1 MMRLEQVQAA
11 LRLSDFDSQSAHAH
25 MAPMPRAMK
34 RPLTMPGKPR
44 VGGVLALLYDCHD
57 QINVVLT
64 RRRDDLKAHAG
75 QISFPG
81 GRNEPPE
88 PLLATALRET
98 FEEVGVTPEAVQVL
112 GSLTP
117 IYIPPSDYEVHP
129 FVAWYA
135 NGRCPT
141 FSPAPHEVA
150 EILEVPLA
158 HLLNPATRHH
168 ESREIMGH
176 QLSVPFFAVAEHK
189 VWGATA
195 VMLSELVER
204 LRVVLSETAVN
215 VPPSPPA

>member
-1 MMRLEQVQAA
+1 MVKLEQIEMA
-11 LRLSDFDSQSAHAH
+11 LQLADFDARRAHAQ
-25 MAPMPRAMK
+25 MAPLPRVNE
-34 RPLTMPGKPR
+34 RPLNHPGNPR
-44 VGGVLALLYDCHD
+44 VGGVLALLYDCNE

-64 RRRDDLKAHAG
+64 RRRDDLNAHAG

-88 PLLATALRET
+88 PLLTTALRET
-98 FEEVGVTPEAVQVL
+98 YEEVGVAPDAVRVL
-112 GSLTP
+112 GPLTP

-141 FSPAPHEVA
+141 FFPAPSEVA
-150 EILEVPLA
+150 EIVEVPLGR
-158 HLLNPATRHH
+158 LLDPTTKQH
-168 ESREIMGH
+168 EPREIMGH
-176 QLSVPFFAVAEHK
+176 RLHIPFFSIDGHK

-204 LRVVLSETAVN
+204 LRVVLGETA
-215 VPPSPPA
+215 AYG

>member
-1 MMRLEQVQAA
+1 MVKLEQVEMA
-11 LRLSDFDSQSAHAH
+11 LRLADFDTQRAHAQ

-34 RPLTMPGKPR
+34 RPLTQPGQPR
-44 VGGVLALLYDCHD
+44 VGGVLALLYDCRD

-64 RRRDDLKAHAG
+64 RRRDDLNAHAG

-88 PLLATALRET
+88 PLLTTALRET
-98 FEEVGVTPEAVQVL
+98 QEEVGIAPEAVQVL

-141 FSPAPHEVA
+141 FSPAPCEVA

-158 HLLNPATRHH
+158 HLLNPATRYH

-176 QLSVPFFAVAEHK
+176 RLNVPFFAVAEHK

-204 LRVVLSETAVN
+204 LRVVMGETAVN
-215 VPPSPPA
+215 ASSSPLA